1 MTKPAEKNELPVY
14 ENVDTAPFW
23 KSFS

>member
-1 MTKPAEKNELPVY
+1 MTKPAEKDELPVY

>member
-1 MTKPAEKNELPVY
+1 MAKPAEKNELPVY